1 LPTTSKAKWFVV
13 FIQTF
18 EITRVASL
26 AGRKQTEGANSE
38 RDKKSMKTFDVIII
52 GAGLAGLQ
60 CAKLLSERGAE
71 ILLVDR
77 KSDLKKGIHTTGI
90 FVRRT
95 FEDFEFPPETL
106 GKAVRNVTLYSPN
119 LKPLNLQSKHDEFR
133 VGKMDVLY
141 ESFLQDCLSNGVQ
154 FSDSTKYVR
163 LQLTRSFTIVK
174 LERNG
179 EEFEVRTK
187 VLVGADGA
195 NSKVARDLKLDENTE
210 FIVGVEEIYEGV
222 PLSQEPRLHC
232 FLDAENAPGYLAW
245 VTNDGE
251 DVHIGV
257 GGYYP
262 SENPREALEKFKT
275 KVVGKIVNLENAKLV
290 EKRGGKIPVG
300 GVLPKIANERGL
312 LIGDAAGAVSPLTA
326 GGLDPAMRLSK
337 YAADVIW
344 ERLQTDNPQV
354 LLNYS
359 GAAFRARFVSRIWM
373 RRIIAAFTNQTILEI
388 GCTFLRLPLIKNL
401 AKHVFFGRGSFPD
414 DSRFQISNSKLVE
427 NSRFQI
433 SNSKLERGAN
443 LESGI

>member
-1 LPTTSKAKWFVV
+1 
-13 FIQTF
+13 
-18 EITRVASL
+18 
-26 AGRKQTEGANSE
+26 
-38 RDKKSMKTFDVIII
+38 MKTFDVIII
-52 GAGLAGLQ
+52 GSGLAGLQ
-60 CAKLLSERGAE
+60 CAKLLSQQGAK

-90 FVRRT
+90 FVRKT

-106 GKAVRNVTLYSPN
+106 GKAVRHVTLYSPK
-119 LKPLNLQSKHDEFR
+119 LKSMDLASEHDEFR
-133 VGKMDVLY
+133 VGKMGVLY
-141 ESFLQDCLSNGVQ
+141 ESFLQDCLANGVQ

-195 NSKVARDLKLDENTE
+195 NSKVAKDLQLDENTE
-210 FIVGVEEIYEGV
+210 FIVGVEEIYQGV
-222 PLSQEPRLHC
+222 PLADEPRLHC
-232 FLDAENAPGYLAW
+232 FLDAETAPGYLAW

-257 GGYYP
+257 GGDYAG
-262 SENPREALEKFKT
+262 ENAREALEIFKQ
-275 KVVGKIVNLENAKLV
+275 KVIGKIVKLENAKLV

-300 GVLPKIANERGL
+300 GVLRKIANERGL
-312 LIGDAAGAVSPLTA
+312 LVGDAAGAVSPLTA

-337 YAADVIW
+337 YAAEVIW
-344 ERLQTDNPQV
+344 ERLKTDNAQV

-359 GAAFRARFVSRIWM
+359 GESFRARFVSRLWM
-373 RRIIAAFTNQTILEI
+373 RRIIATFTNQTILEI
-388 GCTFLRLPLIKNL
+388 GCGFLRLPLIKNF

-414 DSRFQISNSKLVE
+414 MEVSSLKPQV
-427 NSRFQI
+427 
-433 SNSKLERGAN
+433 
-443 LESGI
+443 SGQRTTEATT